1 MSQLNNSKEKKIEF
15 HSDSL
20 ENVEEI
26 KKLSAKLTE
35 LIKDTLNLYQSDQLK
50 YEALQ
55 DLLEVIIQVYGQK
68 FDDGQRLPIIGLDSE
83 ITATTALVAA
93 SSLLK
98 MRNLEIFELGM
109 WQSWSGSR

>member
-1 MSQLNNSKEKKIEF
+1 MSQLNNSIEQNIEF
-15 HSDSL
+15 HPGSL
-20 ENVEEI
+20 ENIEEI
-26 KKLSAKLTE
+26 KKLSTQLTE
-35 LIKDTLNLYQSDQLK
+35 LIQKTLNLYQSDKLE
-50 YEALQ
+50 YEVLQ